1 MPALGA
7 PPALRVAGVTKRFG
21 AVVANID
28 ISLDVARGEI
38 HAIVGENGAGKS
50 TLMSILMGMV
60 TPDAGEI
67 FVDGVRARIRSPR
80 DAAALGLG
88 MVHQHFMLVDTLDV
102 LDNVMLGAEGGALLA
117 AGRKRTRARLA
128 DLARAHGLAVD
139 PDAIVGDLP
148 VGLRQR
154 VEILKAL
161 ARDAR
166 IIILDEPTAALTPDE
181 ANDLG
186 LLMRWLAADGASI
199 LFITHKLNEALA
211 VADRISVLRAGAV
224 VATHAAAATDAREL
238 ARAMVGRDVDNALSR
253 GDGPPGRTL
262 LEARDLTARGA
273 DGRARLAGF
282 SLSLRAG
289 EIVGV
294 AGVAG
299 HGQSE
304 LIEVLAAM
312 RRMESGALAI
322 DGEPVDAAVYDPA
335 RARAL
340 GVAHVPE
347 DRSRHGIVGE
357 FPAAG
362 NAILGRHRDRALG
375 RRLLDPGAI
384 RARCADLMERWDVRP
399 RAPDTPVG
407 RFSGGNQQK
416 LVFAREIEAGPAIL
430 LVGQPTRGVDIGAI
444 EAIHRRL
451 LALRDAG
458 KAILLVSVELDEIF
472 ALSDRILVMHEG
484 RIVGERATAST
495 DRREIGLLMAG
506 VVERAA

>member
-7 PPALRVAGVTKRFG
+7 PPALRVVGVAKRFG
-21 AVVANID
+21 AVVANND

-38 HAIVGENGAGKS
+38 RAIVGENGAGKS
-50 TLMSILMGMV
+50 TLMSILIGMIR
-60 TPDAGEI
+60 PDAGEI
-67 FVDGVRARIRSPR
+67 FIDGVRARIRSPR
-80 DAAALGLG
+80 DAMALGLG

-117 AGRKRTRARLA
+117 AGRARTRARLA

-139 PDAIVGDLP
+139 PDARVGDLP

-161 ARDAR
+161 TRDAR

-186 LLMRWLAADGASI
+186 GLMRRLAADGATI
-199 LFITHKLNEALA
+199 LFITHKLNEALTF
-211 VADRISVLRAGAV
+211 ADKISVLRAGAH
-224 VATHAAAATDAREL
+224 VATFDAAATNAGEL
-238 ARAMVGRDVDNALSR
+238 ARAMVGRDVANALPR
-253 GDGPPGRTL
+253 AARAPGRAL
-262 LEARDLTARGA
+262 LEARDLTARDEA
-273 DGRARLAGF
+273 GRARLAGV
-282 SLSLRAG
+282 SVSLRAG

-299 HGQSE
+299 NGQSE
-304 LIEVLAAM
+304 LIEVLAGLRPIA
-312 RRMESGALAI
+312 SGARVI
-322 DGEPVDAAVYDPA
+322 DGALVPAHAYDPA

-347 DRSRHGIVGE
+347 DRLRHAIIGE
-357 FPAAG
+357 FPAAE
-362 NAILGRHRDRALG
+362 NAILGRHRDSRLG
-375 RRLLDPGAI
+375 LRLLDPRAI
-384 RARCADLMERWDVRP
+384 RARCLDLMERWDVRP
-399 RAPDTPVG
+399 RAPDTPAG

-416 LVFAREIEAGPAIL
+416 LVFAREIEADPAII

-484 RIVGERATAST
+484 RIVGERTTATT
-495 DRREIGLLMAG
+495 DRRDIGLLMAG

>member
-1 MPALGA
+1 MSALAA
-7 PPALRVAGVTKRFG
+7 PPALRVVGVTKRFG
-21 AVVANID
+21 DVIANND

-38 HAIVGENGAGKS
+38 RAIVGENGAGKS
-50 TLMSILMGMV
+50 TLMSILIGMV
-60 TPDAGEI
+60 RPDAGEI
-67 FVDGVRARIRSPR
+67 FIDGVRARIRSPR
-80 DAAALGLG
+80 DAMALGLG

-102 LDNVMLGAEGGALLA
+102 LDNVMLGAEGGVFLA
-117 AGRKRTRARLA
+117 AGRTRTRARLA

-139 PDAIVGDLP
+139 PDARVGDLP

-161 ARDAR
+161 ARGAR
-166 IIILDEPTAALTPDE
+166 MLILDEPTAALTPDE
-181 ANDLG
+181 ANHLG
-186 LLMRWLAADGASI
+186 ALMRRLATDGVTI
-199 LFITHKLNEALA
+199 LFITHKLNEALTF
-211 VADRISVLRAGAV
+211 ADRVSVLRAGAH
-224 VATHAAAATDAREL
+224 VATLDVAATNARDL
-238 ARAMVGRDVDNALSR
+238 ARAMVGRDVANALAR
-253 GDGPPGRTL
+253 GGAPPGRAL
-262 LEARDLTARGA
+262 LEARDLTSRGE
-273 DGRARLAGF
+273 DGRVRLAGV
-282 SLSLRAG
+282 SLTLRAG

-299 HGQSE
+299 NGQSE
-304 LIEVLAAM
+304 LIEVLAGM
-312 RRMESGALAI
+312 RRFGAGALII
-322 DGEPVDAAVYDPA
+322 DGAVVAADIHDPA

-347 DRSRHGIVGE
+347 DRTRRAIVRE
-357 FPAAG
+357 FPAAE
-362 NAILGRHRDRALG
+362 NAILGRQRDAALG
-375 RRLLDPGAI
+375 RRLLDPRAI
-384 RARCADLMERWDVRP
+384 RARCLDLMERWDVRP
-399 RAPDTPVG
+399 RAPETPAG

-416 LVFAREIEAGPAIL
+416 LVFAREIEADPAII

-451 LALRDAG
+451 LELRDAG

-484 RIVGERATAST
+484 RIVGERATATT